1 MKFNNEDNLLPAH
14 VAVIM
19 DGNGRWAT
27 KRALPR
33 KAGHKEGVK
42 TLLSIARH
50 AFEKGV
56 RYFTVYAFSTEN
68 KYRPADEVDALVDL
82 IREHFSRSFNDFVK
96 SGIRVNVL
104 GDRQFFPD
112 DVIAILDKIESD
124 SKNGDKGTFN
134 VALNYGARAELVRAV
149 SLLVQSN
156 EQISEENISRYLYTA
171 NQPDPDV
178 IIRTGGEKRL
188 SNFLL
193 YQSAYTE
200 LFFSDTLWPDFT
212 KKEFDEILLEFRNR
226 NRRYGKV

>member
-1 MKFNNEDNLLPAH
+1 MKFNEDNSLPQH
-14 VAVIM
+14 IAVIM

-50 AFEKGV
+50 AFERGV

-68 KYRPADEVDALVDL
+68 KFRPADEVNALVDL

-112 DVIAILDKIESD
+112 DVIAILDKIENE
-124 SKNGDKGTFN
+124 SKEGDKGTFN
-134 VALNYGARAELVRAV
+134 IALNYGARAEIARAIN
-149 SLLVQSN
+149 LLVQSGEEVT
-156 EQISEENISRYLYTA
+156 EQSISRYLYTA
-171 NQPDPDV
+171 NQPDPDI

-200 LFFSDTLWPDFT
+200 LFFSDTLWPDFS
-212 KKEFDEILLEFRNR
+212 KNEFDEILVKFHDR

>member
-1 MKFNNEDNLLPAH
+1 MKFNEDNSLPQH
-14 VAVIM
+14 IAVIM

-50 AFEKGV
+50 AFERGV

-68 KYRPADEVDALVDL
+68 KFRPADEVNALVDL

-104 GDRQFFPD
+104 GDRRFFPD
-112 DVIAILDKIESD
+112 DVIAILDKIEND
-124 SKNGDKGTFN
+124 SKEGDKGTFN
-134 VALNYGARAELVRAV
+134 IALNYGARAEIARAIN
-149 SLLVQSN
+149 LLVQSGEEVT
-156 EQISEENISRYLYTA
+156 EQSISRYLYTA
-171 NQPDPDV
+171 DQPDPDI

-200 LFFSDTLWPDFT
+200 LFFSDTLWPDFS
-212 KKEFDEILLEFRNR
+212 KNEFDEILVKFHDR

>member
-1 MKFNNEDNLLPAH
+1 MKFNEDNSLPH
-14 VAVIM
+14 HIAVIM

-27 KRALPR
+27 KRARPR

-50 AFEKGV
+50 AFERGV

-68 KYRPADEVDALVDL
+68 KFRPADEVNALVDL

-104 GDRQFFPD
+104 GDRRFFPD
-112 DVIAILDKIESD
+112 DVIAILDKIENE
-124 SKNGDKGTFN
+124 SKEGDKGTFN
-134 VALNYGARAELVRAV
+134 IALNYGARAEIARAIN
-149 SLLVQSN
+149 LLVQSGEEVT
-156 EQISEENISRYLYTA
+156 EQSISRYLYTA
-171 NQPDPDV
+171 NQPDPDI

-200 LFFSDTLWPDFT
+200 LFFSDTLWPDFS
-212 KKEFDEILLEFRNR
+212 KNEFDEILVKFHDR

>member
-1 MKFNNEDNLLPAH
+1 MKFNEDNSLPQH
-14 VAVIM
+14 IAVIM

-50 AFEKGV
+50 AFERGV

-68 KYRPADEVDALVDL
+68 KFRPADEVNALVDL

-112 DVIAILDKIESD
+112 DVIAILDKIENE
-124 SKNGDKGTFN
+124 SKEGDKGTFN
-134 VALNYGARAELVRAV
+134 IALNYGARAEIARAIN
-149 SLLVQSN
+149 LLVQSGEEVT
-156 EQISEENISRYLYTA
+156 EQSISRYLYTA
-171 NQPDPDV
+171 DQPDPDI

-200 LFFSDTLWPDFT
+200 LFFSDTLWPDFS
-212 KKEFDEILLEFRNR
+212 KNEFDEILVKFHDR

>member
-1 MKFNNEDNLLPAH
+1 MKFNEDNSLPQH
-14 VAVIM
+14 IAVIM

-50 AFEKGV
+50 AFEIGV

-68 KYRPADEVDALVDL
+68 KFRPADEVNALVDL

-112 DVIAILDKIESD
+112 DVIAILDKIEND
-124 SKNGDKGTFN
+124 SKEGDKGTFN
-134 VALNYGARAELVRAV
+134 IALNYGARAEIARAIN
-149 SLLVQSN
+149 LLVQSGEEVT
-156 EQISEENISRYLYTA
+156 EQSISRYLYTA
-171 NQPDPDV
+171 DQPDPDI

-200 LFFSDTLWPDFT
+200 LFFSDTLWPDFS
-212 KKEFDEILLEFRNR
+212 KNEFDEILVKFHDR

>member
-1 MKFNNEDNLLPAH
+1 MKFNEDNSLPQH
-14 VAVIM
+14 IAVIM

-50 AFEKGV
+50 AFERGV

-68 KYRPADEVDALVDL
+68 KFRPADEVNALVDL

-104 GDRQFFPD
+104 GDRRFFPD
-112 DVIAILDKIESD
+112 DVIAILDKIEND
-124 SKNGDKGTFN
+124 SKEGDKGTFN
-134 VALNYGARAELVRAV
+134 IALNYGARAEIARAIN
-149 SLLVQSN
+149 LLVQSGEEVT
-156 EQISEENISRYLYTA
+156 EQSISRYLYTA
-171 NQPDPDV
+171 NQPDPDI

-200 LFFSDTLWPDFT
+200 LFFSDTLWPDFS
-212 KKEFDEILLEFRNR
+212 KNEFDEILVKFHDR